1 MLPCALTSFCIFQQR
16 HRLLWHVKAHLAT
29 FSGCSAIAQLT
40 CFFDCFG
47 TTTSVWVRHLRGVQE
62 VPLLLFGM
70 FIAFQDGARCSCFLG
85 FAHQLFR
92 FWFVPFAVC
101 ALVVFFSVLFCFDFV
116 SLVAVWKPM
125 FIRFRA
131 RHCLAACCFWLVF
144 GSTNFCYPIWILICR
159 RLVLSS

>member
-70 FIAFQDGARCSCFLG
+70 FIVFQDGARCSCFLG

-101 ALVVFFSVLFCFDFV
+101 ALVVFFL
-116 SLVAVWKPM
+116 
-125 FIRFRA
+125 
-131 RHCLAACCFWLVF
+131 CCFASTSSLWWLFGSPCSSVFEHVTVWLLVVF
-144 GSTNFCYPIWILICR
+144 GWCLDQQTFATR
-159 RLVLSS
+159 FGF